1 MTDHSQA
8 NLQSQS
14 VLVATTTRIA
24 AQRPEESRELALI
37 AVAAAAD
44 RKAADMVVLGVAEV
58 SFLADYF
65 VLVTGY
71 SKAQVRA
78 ISQSIED
85 QVEEQLNRLPIRTE
99 GQAEG
104 SWVLKDYGDVM
115 VHIMMPKEREYYN
128 LEAFWGH
135 ARRVDLP
142 DTIDNPPR
150 ELEE

>member
-14 VLVATTTRIA
+14 VLVATNTRLA
-24 AQRPEESRELALI
+24 AQHPEESRELALI

-142 DTIDNPPR
+142 DSIDNPPR

>member
-1 MTDHSQA
+1 MTDHSQT

-14 VLVATTTRIA
+14 TVVTAHTRNA
-24 AQRPEESRELALI
+24 AQRPEESQELALVS
-37 AVAAAAD
+37 AAAAAD
-44 RKAADMVVLGVAEV
+44 RKAGDMVVLRIAEV
-58 SFLADYF
+58 SYLADYF

-85 QVEEQLNRLPIRTE
+85 QVEEQLHRLPIRSE
-99 GQAEG
+99 GQSEG
-104 SWVLKDYGDVM
+104 TWVLKDYGDVM

-135 ARRVDLP
+135 AQRVDLP
-142 DTIDNPPR
+142 ESIDNPRR

>member
-1 MTDHSQA
+1 MTDHSQT
-8 NLQSQS
+8 NLSS
-14 VLVATTTRIA
+14 PSTLVAANTRPT
-24 AQRPEESRELALI
+24 AQRPEESQELALI
-37 AVAAAAD
+37 SVAAAAD
-44 RKAADMVVLGVAEV
+44 RKAGDMVVLKVAEV

-85 QVEEQLNRLPIRTE
+85 KVEEQLHRLPIRTE
-99 GQAEG
+99 GQTEG

-135 ARRVDLP
+135 APKVELP
-142 DTIDNPPR
+142 DNIDNPR
-150 ELEE
+150 QESEE

>member
-14 VLVATTTRIA
+14 TLVATSTRPV
-24 AQRPEESRELALI
+24 AQHPEESRELAMI
-37 AVAAAAD
+37 SAAAAAD

-85 QVEEQLNRLPIRTE
+85 EVEERLHRLPIRTE

-135 ARRVDLP
+135 AQRVDLP
-142 DTIDNPPR
+142 DSIDNPRR

>member
-14 VLVATTTRIA
+14 TLIATSTRPVA
-24 AQRPEESRELALI
+24 QHPEESRELAMI
-37 AVAAAAD
+37 SAAAAAD

-85 QVEEQLNRLPIRTE
+85 EVEERLHRLPIRTE

>member
-14 VLVATTTRIA
+14 VLVATNTRLA

-85 QVEEQLNRLPIRTE
+85 QVEEQLNLLPIRTE

-142 DTIDNPPR
+142 DSIDNPPR

>member
-14 VLVATTTRIA
+14 VLVATNTRLA

-85 QVEEQLNRLPIRTE
+85 QVEEQLNLLPIRTE

-142 DTIDNPPR
+142 DSIDNSPR

>member
-85 QVEEQLNRLPIRTE
+85 EVEEQLHRLPIRTE

>member
-14 VLVATTTRIA
+14 TLVTTNVRPV
-24 AQRPEESRELALI
+24 AQHPEESRELAMI
-37 AVAAAAD
+37 SAAAAAD

-142 DTIDNPPR
+142 DSIDNPPR

>member
-1 MTDHSQA
+1 MTD
-8 NLQSQS
+8 QSQTNLS
-14 VLVATTTRIA
+14 SPSTLVAANTRLA
-24 AQRPEESRELALI
+24 AQRPEESKELALI
-37 AVAAAAD
+37 AAAAAAD
-44 RKAADMVVLGVAEV
+44 RKAGDMVVLGVAEV
-58 SFLADYF
+58 SYLADYF

-78 ISQSIED
+78 IAQLIED
-85 QVEEQLNRLPIRTE
+85 KVEEQLNRLPIRTE

-135 ARRVDLP
+135 AQRVDLP
-142 DTIDNPPR
+142 DFDNR
-150 ELEE
+150 T

>member
-14 VLVATTTRIA
+14 VLVVTNTRLA

-142 DTIDNPPR
+142 DSIDNPPR

>member
-1 MTDHSQA
+1 MTDQSQA

-14 VLVATTTRIA
+14 TLVAASTRKA
-24 AQRPEESRELALI
+24 AQRPEESRDLALI
-37 AVAAAAD
+37 AAAAAAD
-44 RKAADMVVLGVAEV
+44 RKAGELVVLKVAEV

-85 QVEEQLNRLPIRTE
+85 QVEEKLQRLPVRSE
-99 GQAEG
+99 GQSEG
-104 SWVLKDYGDVM
+104 TWILKDYGDVM
-115 VHIMMPKEREYYN
+115 VHIMMPKEREFYN

-135 ARRVDLP
+135 AQRVELP
-142 DTIDNPPR
+142 NTDNDSPR
-150 ELEE
+150 EL

>member
-1 MTDHSQA
+1 MTDQSQT
-8 NLQSQS
+8 NLPSQS
-14 VLVATTTRIA
+14 VLVAENTRKA
-24 AQRPEESRELALI
+24 AQNPEESRELALI
-37 AVAAAAD
+37 SAAAAAD
-44 RKAADMVVLGVAEV
+44 RKGGDMVVLRVAEV

-85 QVEEQLNRLPIRTE
+85 KVEEQLNRLPIRSE

-135 ARRVDLP
+135 AQRVDLP
-142 DTIDNPPR
+142 DTIDNPRR
-150 ELEE
+150 ELDQ

>member
-1 MTDHSQA
+1 M
-8 NLQSQS
+8 
-14 VLVATTTRIA
+14 
-24 AQRPEESRELALI
+24 I

>member
-1 MTDHSQA
+1 MTDHSHA

-14 VLVATTTRIA
+14 TLVATSTRPV
-24 AQRPEESRELALI
+24 AQHPEESRELAMI
-37 AVAAAAD
+37 SAAAAAD

-85 QVEEQLNRLPIRTE
+85 EVEEQLHRLPIRTE

-142 DTIDNPPR
+142 DSIDNPPR

>member
-1 MTDHSQA
+1 MTDHSQI

-14 VLVATTTRIA
+14 TLVATNTRPIA
-24 AQRPEESRELALI
+24 EHPEESRELAMI
-37 AVAAAAD
+37 SAAAAAD

-85 QVEEQLNRLPIRTE
+85 EVEEQLHRLPIRTE

>member
-14 VLVATTTRIA
+14 TLVATSTRPV
-24 AQRPEESRELALI
+24 AQHPEESRELALI

-85 QVEEQLNRLPIRTE
+85 EVEEQLHRLPIRTE

>member
-1 MTDHSQA
+1 MTD
-8 NLQSQS
+8 QSQTNLS
-14 VLVATTTRIA
+14 SPSTLVAANTRLA
-24 AQRPEESRELALI
+24 AQRPEESQELALI
-37 AVAAAAD
+37 SAAAAAD
-44 RKAADMVVLGVAEV
+44 RKAGDIVVLGVAEV

-85 QVEEQLNRLPIRTE
+85 QIEAQLNRLPIRTE
-99 GQAEG
+99 GQVEG
-104 SWVLKDYGDVM
+104 NWILKDYGDVM

-135 ARRVDLP
+135 AQRVDLSNI
-142 DTIDNPPR
+142 IDNPPR

>member
-14 VLVATTTRIA
+14 RLVATSTRPV
-24 AQRPEESRELALI
+24 AQHPEESRELAMI
-37 AVAAAAD
+37 SAAAAAD

-85 QVEEQLNRLPIRTE
+85 KVEEKLHRLPIRTE

>member
-14 VLVATTTRIA
+14 TLVATSTRPV

-142 DTIDNPPR
+142 DSIDNPPR

>member
-1 MTDHSQA
+1 MTD
-8 NLQSQS
+8 QSQTNLS
-14 VLVATTTRIA
+14 SPSTLVAANTRLA
-24 AQRPEESRELALI
+24 AQRPEESKELALI
-37 AVAAAAD
+37 AAAAAAD
-44 RKAADMVVLGVAEV
+44 RKAGDMVVLGVAEV
-58 SFLADYF
+58 SYLADYF

-78 ISQSIED
+78 IAQLIED
-85 QVEEQLNRLPIRTE
+85 KVEEQLNRLPIRTE

-135 ARRVDLP
+135 AQRVDLP
-142 DTIDNPPR
+142 DFDNR
-150 ELEE
+150 I

>member
-1 MTDHSQA
+1 MTD
-8 NLQSQS
+8 QSQTNLS
-14 VLVATTTRIA
+14 SPSTLVAANTRLA
-24 AQRPEESRELALI
+24 AQRPEESQELALI
-37 AVAAAAD
+37 SAAAAAD
-44 RKAADMVVLGVAEV
+44 RKAGDIVVLGVAEV

-85 QVEEQLNRLPIRTE
+85 QIEAQLNRLPIRTE
-99 GQAEG
+99 GQVEG
-104 SWVLKDYGDVM
+104 NWILKDYGDVM

-135 ARRVDLP
+135 AQRVDLP
-142 DTIDNPPR
+142 DIIDNPPR

>member
-14 VLVATTTRIA
+14 TLVATSTRPV
-24 AQRPEESRELALI
+24 AQHPEESRELAMI
-37 AVAAAAD
+37 SAAAAAD

>member
-1 MTDHSQA
+1 MTDHSQT

-14 VLVATTTRIA
+14 VLVTSSNRNA
-24 AQRPEESRELALI
+24 AQRQEESEELALLSI
-37 AVAAAAD
+37 AAAAD
-44 RKAADMVVLGVAEV
+44 RKAGDMVVLKVAEV

-85 QVEEQLNRLPIRTE
+85 GVEEQLHRLPIRTE

-135 ARRVDLP
+135 APKVELP
-142 DTIDNPPR
+142 DNIDNPRR
-150 ELEE
+150 EIEE

>member
-1 MTDHSQA
+1 MTD
-8 NLQSQS
+8 QSQTNLS
-14 VLVATTTRIA
+14 SPSTLIAANTRKA
-24 AQRPEESRELALI
+24 AQRPEESKELALI
-37 AVAAAAD
+37 SAAAASD
-44 RKAADMVVLGVAEV
+44 RKAGDIVVLGVAEV

-85 QVEEQLNRLPIRTE
+85 QIEEQLNRLPIRTE
-99 GQAEG
+99 GQSEG
-104 SWVLKDYGDVM
+104 NWVLKDYGDVM

-135 ARRVDLP
+135 AQRVDLP
-142 DTIDNPPR
+142 DSINNPPR

>member
-142 DTIDNPPR
+142 DSIDNPPR

>member
-1 MTDHSQA
+1 MTDHSPT
-8 NLQSQS
+8 NFQSPS
-14 VLVATTTRIA
+14 TLVASHTRNA
-24 AQRPEESRELALI
+24 AQRPEESQELALMS
-37 AVAAAAD
+37 AAAAAD
-44 RKAADMVVLGVAEV
+44 RKGGDMIVLRIAEV

-85 QVEEQLNRLPIRTE
+85 QVKEKLDRLPIRSE

-142 DTIDNPPR
+142 DHIDNPRR
-150 ELEE
+150 EL

>member
-14 VLVATTTRIA
+14 VLVATTTRLA

-85 QVEEQLNRLPIRTE
+85 EVEEQLHRLPIRTE

>member
-1 MTDHSQA
+1 MTDHSQT

-14 VLVATTTRIA
+14 VLVASNLRNT
-24 AQRPEESRELALI
+24 AQRPEESKELALN
-37 AVAAAAD
+37 AAAAAAD
-44 RKAADMVVLGVAEV
+44 RKAGDMTVLRVAEV
-58 SFLADYF
+58 SYLADYF

-85 QVEEQLNRLPIRTE
+85 QVAEKLQRLPIRSE

-104 SWVLKDYGDVM
+104 TWVLKDYGDVM

-135 ARRVDLP
+135 AQRVELP
-142 DTIDNPPR
+142 ETDDNSHR
-150 ELEE
+150 EL

>member
-1 MTDHSQA
+1 MTDQSQA

-14 VLVATTTRIA
+14 TLVAANTRKT
-24 AQRPEESRELALI
+24 AQNPEESRELALLS
-37 AVAAAAD
+37 AAAAAD
-44 RKAADMVVLGVAEV
+44 RKAADLVVLRIAEV

-85 QVEEQLNRLPIRTE
+85 KVEEQLNRLPIRSE

-104 SWVLKDYGDVM
+104 SWVLKDYGDVI

-135 ARRVDLP
+135 AQRVDLP
-142 DTIDNPPR
+142 DLIDNPR
-150 ELEE
+150 KELEE